1 MSDSETFGRS
11 KVMSSPGTVTLE
23 ILYDEVRSIK
33 KMLEELVERAV
44 VNVLPEEEVSDEE
57 WKEIMEIDAE
67 IETGEYVTLEEA
79 ERRYGRK

>member
-1 MSDSETFGRS
+1 
-11 KVMSSPGTVTLE
+11 MSSPGTVTLE